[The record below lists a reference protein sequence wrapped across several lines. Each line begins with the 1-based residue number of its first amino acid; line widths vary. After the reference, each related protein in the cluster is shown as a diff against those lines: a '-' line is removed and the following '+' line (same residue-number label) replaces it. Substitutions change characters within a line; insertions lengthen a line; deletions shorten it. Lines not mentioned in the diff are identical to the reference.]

1 MKSVMSP
8 SLLKTLL
15 GAWLVSCVVAAGVS
29 TDLVFSFAYF
39 VLPLSAL
46 VVPALVAALAVQ
58 VRRAQVSPPLHVAAR
73 ALAAELT
80 SYALLPIAYVMSFA
94 VLARLLEIPW
104 RRAKFGGESLDLGLS
119 AAGVFSLAA
128 MSVVGL
134 ALISLRRLQPGSRA
148 WSAATASI
156 AMLSFAS
163 LLYFSVGVSPLVN
176 WRA

>member
-1 MKSVMSP
+1 MP
-8 SLLKTLL
+8 PTLLKALL
-15 GAWLVSCVVAAGVS
+15 VAWLLACVVAAAVN

-39 VLPLSAL
+39 VLPESAL

-58 VRRAQVSPPLHVAAR
+58 VRRAHIFPPQHVSAR

-80 SYALLPIAYVMSFA
+80 SYALLPIAYLMSVA

-104 RRAKFGGESLDLGLS
+104 RLAKFGAESLDLGLS
-119 AAGVFSLAA
+119 AAGVFTLAA
-128 MSVVGL
+128 VSVVGF

-148 WSAATASI
+148 WAAATASI

-163 LLYFSVGVSPLVN
+163 LLYFVVGVSPLVQ